1 MLFHPRPAR
10 TTHNVQPTAHAF
22 AEFTAES
29 PHLHLDSVQMG
40 AGTVTVQLHGTHALE
55 HLAHWE
61 EVLGNCARSSDS
73 FPSSHD
79 SRLHYTERRSGVVA
93 GVAFEAVAFHDGP
106 GAYDPHQMV
115 RPTMSPTA
123 LATRTDT
130 VQTPVWSSGAAR
142 RCAVALGVT
151 AALAVTA
158 VTAAAISQ
166 RAKAPGLSRALVNR

>member
-10 TTHNVQPTAHAF
+10 TTHHVQPTARAF
-22 AEFTAES
+22 AEFAAEN
-29 PHLHLDSVQMG
+29 PHLHLDSVQVG
-40 AGTVTVQLHGTHALE
+40 AGTVTVHLHGAHSLE

-61 EVLGNCARSSDS
+61 EALGNCARSSDS
-73 FPSSHD
+73 FPSSYD
-79 SRLHYTERRSGVVA
+79 SRLHYTERRAAVVA

-115 RPTMSPTA
+115 RSTMSPTA

-130 VQTPVWSSGAAR
+130 VQIPARSWGAAR

-151 AALAVTA
+151 AALAVAA
-158 VTAAAISQ
+158 VTAAAITQ
-166 RAKAPGLSRALVNR
+166 RAKAPGLSRALVIR